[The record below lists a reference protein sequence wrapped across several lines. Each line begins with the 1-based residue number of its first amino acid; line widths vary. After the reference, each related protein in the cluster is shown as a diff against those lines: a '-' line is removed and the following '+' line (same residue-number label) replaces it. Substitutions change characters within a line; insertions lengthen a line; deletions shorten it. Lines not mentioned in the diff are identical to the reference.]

1 MAFYCRRANHLKC
14 FAIYIYCILI
24 SYVANCIGITQGKE
38 IRQIRRI
45 RALSCDFHC
54 LHIGVSVGSSVM
66 TIMFLSLDRYFAI
79 RHPVKS
85 RRITTTGHVTAV
97 VVLIWAVSCGIMTPL
112 ATTRTLKSYDCPSG
126 KFVPICI
133 ESWPSDRS
141 RRIFDTFLFVFI
153 YVLPGTVVGL
163 SYTSTGRRLIHGDR
177 SLRHQ
182 GSVVY
187 SHVMAGR
194 RRIARMLLL
203 LAVLFAVSWM
213 PYYAVSLYVGFGGKG
228 ALGESLVALSFALL
242 LGHSHSAQNPILYCT
257 MNRGFQKA
265 VAALLRC
272 DGRSSRSKDSQQVRY
287 SF

>member
-1 MAFYCRRANHLKC
+1 MSEV
-14 FAIYIYCILI
+14 LI
-24 SYVANCIGITQGKE
+24 EFTLAYN
-38 IRQIRRI
+38 
-45 RALSCDFHC
+45 FHC
-54 LHIGVSVGSSVM
+54 LNFHCHTISIVCVGVSVGSSVM

-85 RRITTTGHVTAV
+85 RRITTTGHVTAI

-112 ATTRTLKSYDCPSG
+112 ATTRTLEGYACLNGDFLPFC
-126 KFVPICI
+126 V
-133 ESWPSDRS
+133 ETWTSDKS
-141 RRIFDTFLFVFI
+141 RRVFDTFLFVFI

-163 SYTSTGRRLIHGDR
+163 SYTSTGRRLIHGDK

-187 SHVMAGR
+187 NHVMAGR
-194 RRIARMLLL
+194 RRVARMLLL

-213 PYYAVSLYVGFGGKG
+213 PYYVISLYADFGRKG
-228 ALGESLVALSFALL
+228 ALEESLVALSFALL

-265 VAALLRC
+265 ASAALRC
-272 DGRSSRSKDSQQVRY
+272 DEGSSRSKDSQQVRPSLGVSSWVKY
-287 SF
+287 EFLEMN